1 MSRCSV
7 ARTAAVEIAV
17 ADNGPGIGDAEKPK
31 VVRALLSRR
40 RQPRHAGRRARPQS
54 GASRGATA
62 RHRCCEL
69 EDNHPGLRAS
79 ILLMQDTRPVAFGPV
94 ARSNQE
100 RSTMSQSIYE
110 VTVPTLL
117 KAFDNLAVVL
127 DKGRAHAEQEK
138 IEPAVL
144 LNMRLYPN
152 MFPLTRQ
159 VQIASDTAK
168 GAVARLAAGRAA
180 EVRG

>member
-1 MSRCSV
+1 
-7 ARTAAVEIAV
+7 
-17 ADNGPGIGDAEKPK
+17 
-31 VVRALLSRR
+31 
-40 RQPRHAGRRARPQS
+40 
-54 GASRGATA
+54 
-62 RHRCCEL
+62 
-69 EDNHPGLRAS
+69 
-79 ILLMQDTRPVAFGPV
+79 
-94 ARSNQE
+94 
-100 RSTMSQSIYE
+100 MSQSIYE
-110 VTVPTLL
+110 VAVPTLL

-168 GAVARLAAGRAA
+168 GAVARLAAVEPPKFEDNEASFA
-180 EVRG
+180 ELLARVEKTQAFVKSFKVAQLEASESRPVVIKFPSRTLNFKNGWDYVLTFVFPNVYFHCTT

>member
-1 MSRCSV
+1 
-7 ARTAAVEIAV
+7 
-17 ADNGPGIGDAEKPK
+17 
-31 VVRALLSRR
+31 
-40 RQPRHAGRRARPQS
+40 
-54 GASRGATA
+54 
-62 RHRCCEL
+62 
-69 EDNHPGLRAS
+69 
-79 ILLMQDTRPVAFGPV
+79 
-94 ARSNQE
+94 
-100 RSTMSQSIYE
+100 MSQSIYE

-117 KAFDNLAVVL
+117 KALDNLAVVL

-168 GAVARLAAGRAA
+168 GAVARLAGVEPPKFEDNEASFA
-180 EVRG
+180 ELLARVEKTQAFVKGFKMAQLEASESRPVVIKFPSRTLNFKNGWDYVLTFVFPNVYFHCTTAYDILRHGGVQVGKGDFLGAVGNS

>member
-1 MSRCSV
+1 
-7 ARTAAVEIAV
+7 
-17 ADNGPGIGDAEKPK
+17 
-31 VVRALLSRR
+31 
-40 RQPRHAGRRARPQS
+40 
-54 GASRGATA
+54 
-62 RHRCCEL
+62 
-69 EDNHPGLRAS
+69 
-79 ILLMQDTRPVAFGPV
+79 
-94 ARSNQE
+94 
-100 RSTMSQSIYE
+100 MSQSIYE

-152 MFPLTRQ
+152 MFTLTRQ

-168 GAVARLAAGRAA
+168 GALARLAVVEPPKFEDNEASFAELLVRVEKTQTFVRTFKAAQIEPSEGRPVVIKFPSRTLNFKNGWDYVLTFVFPNLYFHCTTAYDILRHCGVPVGKGDFLGA
-180 EVRG
+180 VGNS

>member
-1 MSRCSV
+1 
-7 ARTAAVEIAV
+7 
-17 ADNGPGIGDAEKPK
+17 
-31 VVRALLSRR
+31 
-40 RQPRHAGRRARPQS
+40 
-54 GASRGATA
+54 
-62 RHRCCEL
+62 
-69 EDNHPGLRAS
+69 
-79 ILLMQDTRPVAFGPV
+79 
-94 ARSNQE
+94 
-100 RSTMSQSIYE
+100 MSQSIYE
-110 VTVPTLL
+110 VAVPTLL

-168 GAVARLAAGRAA
+168 GAVARLAAVEPPKFEDTESSFAELLARVEKTQSYVRSFKAA
-180 EVRG
+180 QLEPAETRPVVLKFPNSTLSFKNGWDYLLNFVFPNLYFHSTTTYDILRHCGVPV

>member
-1 MSRCSV
+1 
-7 ARTAAVEIAV
+7 
-17 ADNGPGIGDAEKPK
+17 
-31 VVRALLSRR
+31 
-40 RQPRHAGRRARPQS
+40 
-54 GASRGATA
+54 
-62 RHRCCEL
+62 
-69 EDNHPGLRAS
+69 
-79 ILLMQDTRPVAFGPV
+79 
-94 ARSNQE
+94 
-100 RSTMSQSIYE
+100 MSQSIYE
-110 VTVPTLL
+110 VAVPTLL

-168 GAVARLAAGRAA
+168 GAVARLASVEPPKFDDNESSFA
-180 EVRG
+180 ELLARIEKTQAFVRGFKAAQLEPSEGRPVVLKFPSRTLTFKNGWDYLLTFVFPNVYFHCATTYDILRHGGVAVGKADFLGSVGNG

>member
-1 MSRCSV
+1 
-7 ARTAAVEIAV
+7 
-17 ADNGPGIGDAEKPK
+17 
-31 VVRALLSRR
+31 
-40 RQPRHAGRRARPQS
+40 
-54 GASRGATA
+54 
-62 RHRCCEL
+62 
-69 EDNHPGLRAS
+69 
-79 ILLMQDTRPVAFGPV
+79 
-94 ARSNQE
+94 
-100 RSTMSQSIYE
+100 MSQSIYE

-127 DKGRAHAEQEK
+127 DKGHAHAEQEK

-168 GAVARLAAGRAA
+168 GAVARLAGVEPPKFEDNESSFA
-180 EVRG
+180 ELKARVEKTQAFVRGFKAAQLESAESRAVIIKFPSRTLTFKNGWDYVLTFVFPNVFFHSATAYDILRHCGVPVGKGDFLGAVGNS

>member
-1 MSRCSV
+1 
-7 ARTAAVEIAV
+7 
-17 ADNGPGIGDAEKPK
+17 
-31 VVRALLSRR
+31 
-40 RQPRHAGRRARPQS
+40 
-54 GASRGATA
+54 
-62 RHRCCEL
+62 
-69 EDNHPGLRAS
+69 
-79 ILLMQDTRPVAFGPV
+79 
-94 ARSNQE
+94 
-100 RSTMSQSIYE
+100 MSQSIYE

-152 MFPLTRQ
+152 MFTLTRQ

-168 GAVARLAAGRAA
+168 GAVARLAGVEPPKFDDNEASFAELLTRIERTQTFMRSFKAAQLEASETRA
-180 EVRG
+180 VVLKFPSRTLNFKNGWDY